1 MQYRHEFK
9 YPINHLDYIN
19 LKSKLEKI
27 MQQDPHTNSSGN
39 YEIKSLYFDN
49 IYDQA
54 LFEKI
59 NGQHVRE
66 KFRIRMYN
74 NDPSFIRLEKKSKIK
89 NLTSKVSASITKEEV
104 QKIINGEYEWLLKSE
119 VPLKIELYSK
129 IKKQLLKPKTIVQY
143 IREPFIYSA
152 GNVRVTF
159 DQEIKSGGKKI
170 DFFNK
175 GLPLIET
182 TEEIILEVKYD
193 GFLPDFIRS
202 LIRIDN
208 RTATSFSKY
217 VVSRVYG

>member
-1 MQYRHEFK
+1 
-9 YPINHLDYIN
+9 
-19 LKSKLEKI
+19 
-27 MQQDPHTNSSGN
+27 MQQDAHTDDLGN
-39 YEIKSLYFDN
+39 YAIKSLYFDN

-59 NGQHVRE
+59 NGKHIRE

-74 NDPSFIRLEKKSKIK
+74 NDTSFIRLEKKSKIK
-89 NLTSKVSASITKEEV
+89 NLTSKVSTRITKEEV
-104 QKIINGEYEWLLKSE
+104 KKLINGQYEWLLESDE
-119 VPLKIELYSK
+119 PLIIELYSK

-143 IREPFIYSA
+143 IREPFIYNA

-159 DQEIKSGGKKI
+159 DREIKSGAKNI

-175 GLPLIET
+175 DVPLIGA

-193 GFLPDFIRS
+193 GFLPDFIKN